1 MTSTAPQR
9 EGLFEE
15 SLRQGQIRHALKT
28 ALACCL
34 ATALTYFFHLA
45 AGEFAPI
52 FVVIIMALGMPSP
65 RLNAIL
71 GQFAIAVSAVV
82 SALLVI
88 TFHDVALPLSGRD
101 AGVDLHLP
109 AFHQSV
115 SPAGEHGQHGVRH
128 RYLRIFPGDRRGD
141 AGVLRRLR
149 NRLVRGR
156 LLGHRGQYPDL
167 AAHHR
172 KGLSGT
178 AGCGLRPVGRAVPA
192 GGPADSFRRVA
203 AGGSVRRG
211 VGALPAAAPDA
222 GARVAPWPGHFQS
235 LRADG
240 PCLPGTEPAPVV
252 IQSGRRPG
260 AACGPTGRN
269 ALATGRPYRRM
280 R

>member
-1 MTSTAPQR
+1 M
-9 EGLFEE
+9 
-15 SLRQGQIRHALKT
+15 
-28 ALACCL
+28 
-34 ATALTYFFHLA
+34 
-45 AGEFAPI
+45 
-52 FVVIIMALGMPSP
+52 
-65 RLNAIL
+65 
-71 GQFAIAVSAVV
+71 
-82 SALLVI
+82 
-88 TFHDVALPLSGRD
+88 
-101 AGVDLHLP
+101 DLHLP

-178 AGCGLRPVGRAVPA
+178 AGRGLRPFGRAVPA

-222 GARVAPWPGHFQS
+222 GARVAPGPGHFQS
-235 LRADG
+235 LHADG

-280 R
+280 RRALTRVTRSHPARKSGFAARCRLASGSSARPRHPSNHLTPRAAGPPDRDDVSECSPAQRAQRPGGGAGRP

>member
-1 MTSTAPQR
+1 M
-9 EGLFEE
+9 
-15 SLRQGQIRHALKT
+15 
-28 ALACCL
+28 
-34 ATALTYFFHLA
+34 
-45 AGEFAPI
+45 
-52 FVVIIMALGMPSP
+52 
-65 RLNAIL
+65 
-71 GQFAIAVSAVV
+71 
-82 SALLVI
+82 
-88 TFHDVALPLSGRD
+88 
-101 AGVDLHLP
+101 DLHLP

-178 AGCGLRPVGRAVPA
+178 AGCGLRPFGRAVPA
-192 GGPADSFRRVA
+192 GGPADSFRRVVA
-203 AGGSVRRG
+203 SGSVRRG

-222 GARVAPWPGHFQS
+222 GARVTPWPGHFQS
-235 LRADG
+235 LRADD

-252 IQSGRRPG
+252 IQPGRRPG
-260 AACGPTGRN
+260 AARGPAGRN
-269 ALATGRPYRRM
+269 APATGRPCRPMRRALT
-280 R
+280 RRARRHPARKSGFAARCRLASEGSARPRHPSNHLTPRAAGPPDRDDVPECSPSQLAQRPGGGAGRP